1 MAASS
6 RLSGFTRGRGWGLL
20 LTALI
25 YAASVFAAYRLIDDA
40 SMRKALSL
48 PLSLL
53 CGMLA
58 LSLLNYLV
66 RTWRWVA
73 LCAHLRIE
81 IPPIRNSYYYLA
93 GYALTATPGK
103 AGEAIRLW
111 WMRSAH
117 EVPYL
122 RSFPVMIADRA
133 IDAWALLLLAVLSSS
148 AFAAYLWQSVLLAAI
163 VIAVSLPLVFPQL
176 LEPPIRVAFR
186 LMPAKRRLWVRARQL
201 ARSLRE
207 LAHPRTYG
215 VTLIPTML
223 GWVAECYALYLLLQ
237 YFGAEVELTTA
248 VFVFCFS
255 MLVGAV
261 SMLPGGLGSTE
272 ATMVLLLKAM
282 GVDLGTA
289 VAATAIIRM
298 TTFWFAIVVGLAFTP
313 AALRS
318 ARTAEAT

>member
-1 MAASS
+1 MAKIS
-6 RLSGFTRGRGWGLL
+6 RPSGFTRGRGWGLF
-20 LTALI
+20 LTALV
-25 YAASVFAAYRLIDDA
+25 YAISVFAAYRLIDDD

-48 PLSLL
+48 PFALL

-58 LSLLNYLV
+58 LSLLNYAV

-73 LCAHLRIE
+73 LCAHLRIAV
-81 IPPIRNSYYYLA
+81 PAVRNSYYYLA
-93 GYALTATPGK
+93 GFALTATPGK

-117 EVPYL
+117 DVPYL

-163 VIAVSLPLVFPQL
+163 VIGVSAPLVFPRL
-176 LEPPIRVAFR
+176 LELPIRIAFR
-186 LMPAKRRLWVRARQL
+186 LIPSKRRLWVRARQL

-237 YFGAEVELTTA
+237 YFGAEVALTTA

-255 MLVGAV
+255 MLVGAI